1 MGSSAIART
10 LHGWIAVLVATMV
23 SWLFVTEAE
32 AGPMRRMYR
41 RASRP
46 MIYSAAPSYPAGSYA
61 PTAGYYGPPMPPA
74 SFSGYGAYGPPYG
87 AFSPVG
93 PVAPPSPYYFFSGI
107 VRPGFGP
114 PWARQFPVPVPGG
127 ANAPPT
133 AAENQP
139 PPNPVEHEE
148 QISDEAYISGLYRDL
163 LGREAD
169 EPGLTAWVNALRRGM
184 SRRAVANYFLNS
196 RDRVRPQPTTAQAEP
211 APRGENPGPDIE
223 GAPAK
228 PSVVAEPAIAGSAP
242 RSDPEPE
249 SSQPIAES
257 PDEED
262 TRNVESLPEEVPAP
276 PPVVTPP
283 RGRAF

>member
-1 MGSSAIART
+1 
-10 LHGWIAVLVATMV
+10 
-23 SWLFVTEAE
+23 
-32 AGPMRRMYR
+32 MRRMYR

-46 MIYSAAPSYPAGSYA
+46 MIYSAAPSYSAGSYA
-61 PTAGYYGPPMPPA
+61 PTSGYYGPPMPPA
-74 SFSGYGAYGPPYG
+74 SFSGYGAYGPQYG
-87 AFSPVG
+87 AFGPEG

-114 PWARQFPVPVPGG
+114 PWARQFPGVPGG

-133 AAENQP
+133 ATENQP
-139 PPNPVEHEE
+139 PPDRVEHEE

-196 RDRVRPQPTTAQAEP
+196 RDRVRPRPATAQAEL
-211 APRGENPGPDIE
+211 APRGEKPGPDIE
-223 GAPAK
+223 GNPAK
-228 PSVVAEPAIAGSAP
+228 PGLIAEPAIAGSAP
-242 RSDPEPE
+242 RSNPEPE
-249 SSQPIAES
+249 GAPSISES

-262 TRNVESLPEEVPAP
+262 ARNIESPPEEVPAP
-276 PPVVTPP
+276 APDVTPQ